1 MALFKTGKD
10 YREGTLK
17 AFRQPG
23 MAPTNLNHFL
33 DQIEANHE
41 ALQPQIAAAR
51 RKVEQARQLVV
62 SRDEIARVMDIV
74 IRQDAERI
82 YGPIF
87 KHRIEAIWTDPD
99 FSEAE
104 NRSVDPC
111 LDLYASGQGPAL
123 ALALYYLIGDDLQ
136 SQIKKRVAEF
146 VPASA
151 KGTLAGKRK
160 AIAAA
165 ESELAGLERQASDL
179 LSQYRQ
185 ILDDRFAVI
194 GDHRNPQSPPL
205 MDEAIS

>member
-17 AFRQPG
+17 AFRHPG
-23 MAPTNLNHFL
+23 IAPTNLNHFL
-33 DQIEANHE
+33 DQIESE
-41 ALQPQIAAAR
+41 YQALQPPIAAAR

-87 KHRIEAIWTDPD
+87 KSRIEGIWTDPD
-99 FSEAE
+99 FREEA
-104 NRSVDPC
+104 NREADPI

-123 ALALYYLIGDDLQ
+123 ALGLYYLIGDDLQ
-136 SQIKKRVAEF
+136 AQIKKRVAEF

-185 ILDDRFAVI
+185 ILDDRFARI
-194 GDHRNPQSPPL
+194 GDHHNPQMPP
-205 MDEAIS
+205 MTDEAIS

>member
-1 MALFKTGKD
+1 MALFKTGAD
-10 YREGTLK
+10 YREGELK
-17 AFRQPG
+17 SFRQPG
-23 MAPTNLNHFL
+23 MAPKNLGHFL
-33 DQIEANHE
+33 DQIEADHQ
-41 ALQPQIAAAR
+41 ALQPQIAAAH

-87 KHRIEAIWTDPD
+87 RHRIETIWTDAD
-99 FSEAE
+99 FREEE
-104 NRSVDPC
+104 NRLADPC
-111 LDLYASGQGPAL
+111 LDLFASGQGPAL

-136 SQIKKRVAEF
+136 AQIKKRVAEF

-205 MDEAIS
+205 MDEAVS